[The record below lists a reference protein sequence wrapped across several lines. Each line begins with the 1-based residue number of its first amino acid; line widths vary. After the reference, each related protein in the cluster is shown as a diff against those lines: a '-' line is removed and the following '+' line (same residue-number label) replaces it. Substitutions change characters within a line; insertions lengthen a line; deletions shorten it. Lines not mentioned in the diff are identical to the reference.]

1 VAGYPHGQC
10 HRSQASERLRTTL
23 EWGNGAQGMLT
34 PFRDDPDYEQFCHQE
49 LQNPYPLFARLRE
62 RDPVHWCEP
71 MHMWLVTRHE
81 DVRTA
86 LRDTERLPSSRRR
99 MYTDPLPPEKREA
112 AQPLVEHISLWLQN
126 LNPPQHTRLRT
137 LVNLAFTPRMLKALA
152 PRIEQ
157 IVDQLLDSLR
167 GRDRVDFVATFCF
180 PLPAMVI
187 CEMLGIPEADGA
199 RYRQAVEQ
207 LIPFSSG
214 GGPGLAHAVDPARR
228 ALEELLAYFDG
239 LIAERRARPQGD
251 LISAMTAAEA
261 DGDRLSREELFGLCV
276 FLYVAG
282 HETTASL
289 LSSGTRA
296 LLEHP
301 EQFDRLRADPDGRVE
316 GAVEEFLRYESP
328 VTRAVRVPGEDFEWR
343 GRTIRQGETITL
355 LIGAANRDPA
365 VFDDPDRLDIAR
377 HPNRHLGF
385 GQGIHFCLGAPL
397 ARLEGQIAFRAIARR
412 LPGMRLCGGELRYR
426 PALGIRSLESLPVTG
441 L

>member
-1 VAGYPHGQC
+1 M
-10 HRSQASERLRTTL
+10 TTTFD
-23 EWGNGAQGMLT
+23 G
-34 PFRDDPDYEQFCHQE
+34 DPEYQQFCQQE
-49 LQNPYPLFARLRE
+49 LQDPYPLFARLRE
-62 RDPVHWCEP
+62 RDPVHWCGP
-71 MHMWLVTRHE
+71 MHMWLVTRYE
-81 DVRTA
+81 DVRAA

-152 PRIEQ
+152 PRIER
-157 IVDQLLDSLR
+157 IVDELLDSLC
-167 GRDRVDFVATFCF
+167 GKERVDFVESFCF

-187 CEMLGIPEADGA
+187 CEMLGIPEVESA

-228 ALEELLAYFDG
+228 ALDELLAYFDH
-239 LIAERRARPQGD
+239 LIAERRARPQDD
-251 LISAMTAAEA
+251 LISAMAAAEA

-289 LSSGTRA
+289 LGSGTLA
-296 LLEHP
+296 LLQHP
-301 EQFDRLRADPDGRVE
+301 EQFDRLRADPDGLVE

-328 VTRAVRVPGEDFEWR
+328 VTRAVRVPGKDFDWR
-343 GRTIRQGETITL
+343 GRTIRQGQTITM

-365 VFDDPDRLDIAR
+365 AFDEPDRLDITR
-377 HPNRHLGF
+377 QPNRHLGF

-397 ARLEGQIAFRAIARR
+397 ARLEANIAFRAIARR
-412 LPGMRLCGGELRYR
+412 LPGMRLGEGEVRYR
-426 PALGIRSLESLPVTG
+426 PALGIRSLQSLPVTG